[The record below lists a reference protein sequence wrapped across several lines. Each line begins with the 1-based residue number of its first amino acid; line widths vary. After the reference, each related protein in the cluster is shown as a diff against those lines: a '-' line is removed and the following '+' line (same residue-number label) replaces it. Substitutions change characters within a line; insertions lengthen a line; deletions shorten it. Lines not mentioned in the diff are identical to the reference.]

1 MELLLNASL
10 LLQLQGVFS
19 VFLSEVMSIC
29 VKNTLRI
36 YVINFSEI
44 ISEVNRVNLL
54 VLKILY
60 LSLFLAENFMKLRS

>member
-60 LSLFLAENFMKLRS
+60 LSLFLAENFMELRS

>member
-44 ISEVNRVNLL
+44 ISE
-54 VLKILY
+54 II
-60 LSLFLAENFMKLRS
+60 SETE